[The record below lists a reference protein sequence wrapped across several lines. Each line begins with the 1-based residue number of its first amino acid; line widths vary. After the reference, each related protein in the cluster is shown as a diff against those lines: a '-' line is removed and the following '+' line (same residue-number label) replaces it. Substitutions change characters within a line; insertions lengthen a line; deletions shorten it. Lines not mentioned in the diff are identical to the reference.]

1 MPPRKKQ
8 TQKSI
13 EAYDHVGQDR
23 LNNQPVGLVDSNN
36 DLNQSQ
42 VMWEVHFGSLEN
54 DREDSTVPHITFRP
68 QLGVTDSAV

>member
-42 VMWEVHFGSLEN
+42 GGRCIS
-54 DREDSTVPHITFRP
+54 
-68 QLGVTDSAV
+68 GVLKTTGKTPRYLISPSDLNWG